1 MYVGVYS
8 NGKFHGKGNHFFTQ
22 EYILGQINQDMR
34 EILLKVLDRVMEY
47 GQQITLIQRA
57 INMKEIIKMI
67 KRMDLENISGKMEL
81 LMKDIS
87 SMILNMEREL

>member
-1 MYVGVYS
+1 
-8 NGKFHGKGNHFFTQ
+8 
-22 EYILGQINQDMR
+22 MR

-47 GQQITLIQRA
+47 GQQIILIQRA

-87 SMILNMEREL
+87 LMILNMEREL